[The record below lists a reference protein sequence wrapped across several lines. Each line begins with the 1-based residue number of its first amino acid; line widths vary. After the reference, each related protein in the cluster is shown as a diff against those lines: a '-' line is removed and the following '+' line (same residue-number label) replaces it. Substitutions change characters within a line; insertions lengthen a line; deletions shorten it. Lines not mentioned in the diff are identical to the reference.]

1 VVPGN
6 GDVAELKTATK
17 ADASPPPLMHTQ
29 EDAMANNTPFESEPL
44 AITTL
49 ITSRRQELGLTR
61 TQLVKRA
68 GYKNVTKGIRRLE
81 GLLAGD
87 LKTSRSLIQGLPAA
101 LNLPADLINRAVEE
115 TRRQIEQ
122 ARYRAAQEEEAAW
135 RASFKPHAIILTER
149 NRPEPIFVAAFIGV
163 ERLLRVDFDLE
174 GDRESYVQKALQ
186 GVQRHLAK
194 WRGTIPAFGRPIG
207 IIVNYAPD
215 HAIRFDLDGMPREFF
230 NKAYR
235 VGQAHL
241 LIKGRPIPAGLLPR
255 VVLGEH

>member
-1 VVPGN
+1 MTHRDEGWHLHQPAKLRQG
-6 GDVAELKTATK
+6 GFHEKWDVAELKTANK

-44 AITTL
+44 SITTL
-49 ITSRRQELGLTR
+49 ITSRRQELGLTHA
-61 TQLVKRA
+61 QLVKRA

-194 WRGTIPAFGRPIG
+194 WRGTIPAFGRPIS
-207 IIVNYAPD
+207 
-215 HAIRFDLDGMPREFF
+215 
-230 NKAYR
+230 
-235 VGQAHL
+235 GQAQTML
-241 LIKGRPIPAGLLPR
+241 FSPLVRARIGSWRSRAGGHHR
-255 VVLGEH
+255 